1 MAEKAL
7 AEVDGEVVD
16 LIEELSIPQKKPA
29 RKPERKPVRR
39 PEGRPARRPGD
50 AAR

>member
-1 MAEKAL
+1 MADKAL

-16 LIEELSIPQKKPA
+16 LIEELSIPEKKPP
-29 RKPERKPVRR
+29 RKPGGKPEGR